1 MNWGKGIIVAFVLFA
16 GVIGTMVI
24 IAMKQDVS
32 LVSADYYKQEIDYQ
46 SQIER
51 HNNYN
56 ELSIKP
62 SIKKEKGR
70 SLVLEYPAPLLKSFI
85 SGEVLFFRP
94 SDANLDRKYK
104 IQLDEKG
111 KQKFDLEGM
120 MKGMWKVR
128 ISWKDKVN
136 DEYFSETILNI

>member
-16 GVIGTMVI
+16 GIIGTMVV

-32 LVSADYYKQEIDYQ
+32 LVSADYYKQEIDFQ

-51 HNNYN
+51 NNNYN
-56 ELSIKP
+56 KLEFKP
-62 SIKKEKGR
+62 SIKKEKT
-70 SLVLEYPAPLLKSFI
+70 SKLILEFPAPLSNSLV

-94 SDANLDRKYK
+94 SDANLDRKFK
-104 IQLDEKG
+104 IHLDEKG
-111 KQKFDLEGM
+111 KQIFDLDGM

-128 ISWKDKVN
+128 ISWKDKGN
-136 DEYFSETILNI
+136 DEYFNETILAI